1 MRTRLPKQ
9 ATASHLSSHATTSR
23 MSSFSRTSA
32 SALMNV
38 MCVERRT
45 FQHNAP
51 MPDFMTSRA
60 EGGWRSR
67 FMLEPGGSM
76 YWDRILVPLF
86 T

>member
-1 MRTRLPKQ
+1 
-9 ATASHLSSHATTSR
+9 
-23 MSSFSRTSA
+23 
-32 SALMNV
+32 MNV